1 MGKWPLSPVCTLL
14 WHHLRSSWMQPLFK
28 RSETRNKVKEKEPNR
43 KEQTHFFKRNENKSV
58 RSVILRWICHVVWNV
73 KSVMFSVPTRCCVS
87 HCSGWSETET
97 VTVASS
103 ARGRRGGRC
112 AARTGGAMRPAV
124 SCRGRAARIKHW
136 HWHTAAGVE
145 VRTEL
150 WVQKKKPLRVHSRKL
165 QFEMNLL
172 NFNARNWFFTQLLS
186 AACFGSIL
194 HWTL

>member
-1 MGKWPLSPVCTLL
+1 MVFKERRNVFSKMGKWPLSPVCTLL
-14 WHHLRSSWMQPLFK
+14 WHNLRSSWMQPLFK
-28 RSETRNKVKEKEPNR
+28 RSETRNKAKEKRAKQKRTNPFL
-43 KEQTHFFKRNENKSV
+43 KEWEQ
-58 RSVILRWICHVVWNV
+58 ICEMSDLTTDLSCCMKPKISCV
-73 KSVMFSVPTRCCVS
+73 SVPTRCCVS

-97 VTVASS
+97 VTVVSS

-150 WVQKKKPLRVHSRKL
+150 WLQCERRKTSEGA
-165 QFEMNLL
+165 FKE
-172 NFNARNWFFTQLLS
+172 TQIS
-186 AACFGSIL
+186 D
-194 HWTL
+194 